1 MLLTQHWFW
10 YLGQQIEGINF
21 TLQTLGRYYKR
32 GIKPLAKF
40 IQQQLIRAKE
50 TLERV
55 IKPQKIKKREKHCEG
70 SCDMYYRIHL
80 NSKGF
85 KSHKSWKSAKSY
97 PSM

>member
-55 IKPQKIKKREKHCEG
+55 IKPQKNKEKRETLRG
-70 SCDMYYRIHL
+70 IL
-80 NSKGF
+80 
-85 KSHKSWKSAKSY
+85 
-97 PSM
+97 